1 MIQWIKFNL
10 LFILIF
16 DDWNDKN
23 DCFNFQDTEQELSVK
38 VQELQLL
45 QSESRTLGH
54 EVEKLRVASKDLE
67 RVREEKESIS
77 RQFSDLSAEMK
88 IFKEI
93 VVGLEK
99 EKSDLEFQLSEMRE
113 KGSRYFTTLNILLRF
128 LFKLSI

>member
-1 MIQWIKFNL
+1 M
-10 LFILIF
+10 
-16 DDWNDKN
+16 
-23 DCFNFQDTEQELSVK
+23 K

-88 IFKEI
+88 ILKEN